1 MYNDYWGVT
10 KGKKVGGSV
19 SVDFQSNPKP
29 FGEHAPIVAR
39 AVVVCSDP
47 HFEQYRNRLSEG
59 ACDSHTDA
67 E

>member
-47 HFEQYRNRLSEG
+47 HFRAISQQVEQGGVRQP
-59 ACDSHTDA
+59 H
-67 E
+67 